1 MAALLSMAQTPTTVT
16 LSKEPLTVA
25 RQMVDIASEKLA
37 EDILLLDVRKLVSY
51 ADYLVILTAGNIR
64 QLSSLADEFM
74 MEMKGG
80 GVTLHHR
87 EGTPDS
93 GWVLLDYTDVVVH
106 IFSSTQRDFYQLE
119 QVWRQAKQ
127 VVRIQ

>member
-1 MAALLSMAQTPTTVT
+1 MAALLSMARTPTTAT
-16 LSKEPLTVA
+16 LSKEPLSVA

-51 ADYLVILTAGNIR
+51 ADYLVILTAGNVR

-74 MEMKGG
+74 MEMKRG
-80 GVTLHHR
+80 GVTIHHR

-106 IFSSTQRDFYQLE
+106 IFASAQRDFYQLE